1 MRKDSISQKAI
12 ESAYLIF
19 AERGHKIVDYDFSHK
34 STDYKRNT
42 VEEPEH
48 TSNLRQAFNELL
60 PEKPRNAEF
69 NRLEERDD
77 QVENEIEVLQQAMK
91 VSRQRGAFQQL
102 QAQMKQM
109 YALIKEKERID
120 AKMAVANLG
129 AAQMDVYDNTMNQE
143 YSEIQTI
150 QDQIASLEAKL
161 LEYRESFEG

>member
-48 TSNLRQAFNELL
+48 TSQLKQAFNELL
-60 PEKPRNAEF
+60 PENPRNAEF
-69 NRLEERDD
+69 NRLAERDD
-77 QVENEIEVLQQAMK
+77 QIEREIEVLQQGMK

-109 YALIKEKERID
+109 HALIKEKERID
-120 AKMAVANLG
+120 AKMSVANLG
-129 AAQMDVYDNTMNQE
+129 AAQMDVYKDTMDQD

-161 LEYRESFEG
+161 LEYRESLQG

>member
-48 TSNLRQAFNELL
+48 TSQLKQAFNELL
-60 PEKPRNAEF
+60 PEKPQNAEF
-69 NRLEERDD
+69 NRLAERDD
-77 QVENEIEVLQQAMK
+77 QIENEIELLQQAMK

-102 QAQMKQM
+102 QTQMKQM

-129 AAQMDVYDNTMNQE
+129 AAQMDVYNDSMQQN

-161 LEYRESFEG
+161 LEYRESLQG